1 MAAAQSD
8 VEVRLARP
16 HDKHAQYVDRN
27 RLLGQTPN
35 DRSGRAAQSD
45 VVRLNVLANH
55 GGVWADATVA
65 CMQPLDLWLDAALKP
80 TGFWMYRGDYIGGKR
95 SPCSWFMAAER
106 GSSIACGWR
115 SLGQDYWA
123 ARPCGLPS
131 GHAGGLR
138 DYFWLDGAVLALDCA
153 LCKALVLG
161 STALQ

>member
-1 MAAAQSD
+1 M
-8 VEVRLARP
+8 EVRLARP

-55 GGVWADATVA
+55 GGVWADAMVA

-95 SPCSWFMAAER
+95 SPCSWFM
-106 GSSIACGWR
+106 
-115 SLGQDYWA
+115 
-123 ARPCGLPS
+123 LPS
-131 GHAGGLR
+131 AAQASRAGGAAWDR
-138 DYFWLDGAVLALDCA
+138 TTGRRGRVVYRPGTLAACA
-153 LCKALVLG
+153 ITFGWTAPSLP
-161 STALQ
+161 STAPSARRSS

>member
-1 MAAAQSD
+1 M
-8 VEVRLARP
+8 RGLW
-16 HDKHAQYVDRN
+16 
-27 RLLGQTPN
+27 
-35 DRSGRAAQSD
+35 GR
-45 VVRLNVLANH
+45 VLANH
-55 GGVWADATVA
+55 GGVWADATVV

-80 TGFWMYRGDYIGGKR
+80 TGFWMYRGNYIGGKR

-138 DYFWLDGAVLALDCA
+138 DFFWLDGAVLALDCA